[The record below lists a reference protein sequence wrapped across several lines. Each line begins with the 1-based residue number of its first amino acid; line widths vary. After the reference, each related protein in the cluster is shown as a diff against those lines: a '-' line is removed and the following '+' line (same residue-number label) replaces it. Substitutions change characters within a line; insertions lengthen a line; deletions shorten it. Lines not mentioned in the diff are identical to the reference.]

1 MNYENLTKKEL
12 INELAS
18 LKQCVIEFERS
29 EAELKEVEAVL
40 RQTEE
45 KYRNI
50 FENASEGIFQTSPG
64 GRFISANPSLAHIH
78 GYDSPEDLM
87 NSINDMAHQLYVD
100 PENRLELAS
109 LLSKYGA
116 VQNFEV
122 QMYRKNRSLHWI
134 SINVKTVKDKDGRI
148 LYFEGTMQDITQR
161 KTAEKALMES
171 EERYRTAIEHSNDG
185 VAILQGSLNQ
195 YVNRRFVEI
204 FEYEKPEEII
214 GKPIMK
220 IVHPDDLEMVT
231 GINKKRQRGEPVPSS
246 YEFKGITKNGKTI
259 YIEVSAT
266 STTFRG
272 EPVYLAYLRDIT
284 ERKIA
289 EDALRNERNRFQT
302 LSEDAP
308 FGIAMIDNTGNF
320 TYINPKFTDI
330 LGYTLRDVPNGKAWF
345 KKAYPDT
352 KYRKQAIKAWVDD
365 VKNIRPGEKTP
376 RTFDV
381 TCKDSTIKTIN
392 FIPVRLLT
400 GDHIITFENVTER
413 IQAHNALIKSHKE
426 LENLNR
432 AKTKAV
438 NHISHELKTPLAV
451 IQGNIRILKR
461 KLQGMS
467 LITNFQGLIEP
478 LERNLER
485 LFNLSK
491 ETDEIFNVS
500 QELEAL
506 VVLDELDRIWSRMEV
521 LSEIP
526 SDIRFHWESLKKW
539 TGQHLSGNTQNFQSI
554 DLFPFVQS
562 VMEKIKH
569 LAAHRNI
576 QFHLEGENFLFV
588 SIDPVILRDIIEG
601 LVKNAIEN
609 TPDTGFITITME
621 QKEDGI
627 RLHVTDYGIGIT
639 EDNQQYIFDGLFHTE
654 ETELYSSKKPYDFGA
669 GGKGLELLRMKINGR
684 RFGFDISC
692 KSQRCIYI
700 PTDQDICPGD
710 ISKCLHCKSAEDCKN
725 SGGTTF
731 SVTFQR
737 TINNE

>member
-1 MNYENLTKKEL
+1 MNYENMTKEEL
-12 INELAS
+12 INELAN
-18 LKQCVIEFERS
+18 LKQCVVEFEKS
-29 EAELKEVEAVL
+29 EAELKEVETVL

-50 FENASEGIFQTSPG
+50 FENATEGIFQTSPEG
-64 GRFISANPSLAHIH
+64 CFISANPSLAHIH
-78 GYDSPEDLM
+78 GYDSPQDLI
-87 NSINDMAHQLYVD
+87 NSITDMANQLYVN
-100 PENRLELAS
+100 PENRLELAG
-109 LLSKYGA
+109 LLNKYGA
-116 VQNFEV
+116 VQNFDV
-122 QMYRKNRSLHWI
+122 QMYKKNRTLHWI
-134 SINVKTVKDKDGRI
+134 SINVKTVRDSNGKT
-148 LYFEGTMQDITQR
+148 LYYEGTMQDITQR
-161 KTAEKALMES
+161 KMAEKALIES

-185 VAILQGSLNQ
+185 VAILQANLNQ
-195 YVNRRFVEI
+195 YVNRRFIEM
-204 FEYEKPEEII
+204 FEYEKPEDII
-214 GKPIMK
+214 GKPITK
-220 IVHPDDLEMVT
+220 IVHPDDLKMVT
-231 GINKKRQRGEPVPSS
+231 EINKKRQAGEPVPSS
-246 YEFKGITKNGKTI
+246 YEFKGITNNGKSI

-308 FGIAMIDNTGNF
+308 FGIAMIDNAGNF
-320 TYINPKFTDI
+320 TYINPKFIDI
-330 LGYTLRDVPNGKAWF
+330 LGYTLKDVPNGKAWF

-352 KYRKQAIKAWVDD
+352 KYRKQAIEAWVDD
-365 VKNIRPGEKTP
+365 VKNIRPGEKMP

-381 TCKDSTIKTIN
+381 VCKDNTIKSIN

-400 GDHIITFENVTER
+400 GEYIITFENITER

-426 LENLNR
+426 LESLNR

-461 KLQGMS
+461 KLQGIVLS
-467 LITNFQGLIEP
+467 TNFQGLMEP
-478 LERNLER
+478 IERNLER

-506 VVLDELDRIWSRMEV
+506 VILDELDRLWVKMEV
-521 LSEIP
+521 LSDIP
-526 SDIRFHWESLKKW
+526 PDIRSHWESLKKW
-539 TGQHLSGNTQNFQSI
+539 TGKHLSGSMQNFQSI

-562 VMEKIKH
+562 VMEKIKLLSVNRSIH
-569 LAAHRNI
+569 LQI
-576 QFHLEGENFLFV
+576 EGENFLFV
-588 SIDPVILRDIIEG
+588 SIDPVILRDITEG

-609 TPDTGFITITME
+609 TPDNGFVNIVME
-621 QKEDGI
+621 QKEDRI
-627 RLHVTDYGIGIT
+627 WLHVKDYGIGIT
-639 EDNQQYIFDGLFHTE
+639 DDNQQYIFDGLFHTE

-684 RFGFDISC
+684 RFGFDIFC

-710 ISKCLHCKSAEDCKN
+710 ISKCPHCKSAEDCKK

-731 SVTFQR
+731 SVTFQQ
-737 TINNE
+737 